1 MKEIVII
8 KLFLVLCCDI
18 DVNGTYTYE
27 VKNVENPTETGVIGT
42 NRKYSVGD
50 TIKFEF
56 KEKVFTAKN
65 N

>member
-27 VKNVENPTETGVIGT
+27 VKNAENHTETGTIGT

-50 TIKFEF
+50 TIRFEF
-56 KEKVFTAKN
+56 REKITEAKK
-65 N
+65 

>member
-18 DVNGTYTYE
+18 DVNGAYTYE
-27 VKNVENPTETGVIGT
+27 VKNVEIPTETGIVGT

-56 KEKVFTAKN
+56 KEKIVEVKN
-65 N
+65 